1 MKIGVVGQ
9 GSVGGTLAKGW
20 VAKGHKVMLGVRDT
34 ESSAARERAESLGAA
49 LGNVR
54 EAGQFG
60 EVVVLAVPWSAVD
73 DALAEMGDLG
83 GRVLLDCT
91 NPLQPDLGG
100 LAVGGDTSGGEH
112 VASRAPGGRVVKI
125 FNTTGADN
133 MAQPCYADGAAS
145 MLLCGDDE
153 DARKTAAQLA
163 ADLGFEPVDAGGL
176 DAARGLEHLALLWI
190 RLAVRQG
197 LGTGIAFRLMKR

>member
-9 GSVGGTLAKGW
+9 GSVGTALARGW

-34 ESSAARERAESLGAA
+34 ESGAAREHAEALGAA

-83 GRVLLDCT
+83 RRVLLDCT
-91 NPLQPDLGG
+91 NPLTPDLSG
-100 LAVGGDTSGGEH
+100 LAEGEAASGAAH
-112 VASRAPGGRVVKI
+112 VASRAGSARVVKV

-133 MAQPCYADGAAS
+133 MARPGYPDGAAS
-145 MLLCGDDE
+145 MLLCGDDDE
-153 DARKTAAQLA
+153 ARKTAAALA

-176 DAARGLEHLALLWI
+176 EAARSLEHLALLWI
-190 RLAVRQG
+190 RLAMRQG
-197 LGTGIAFRLMKR
+197 LGRDIAFRLMKR